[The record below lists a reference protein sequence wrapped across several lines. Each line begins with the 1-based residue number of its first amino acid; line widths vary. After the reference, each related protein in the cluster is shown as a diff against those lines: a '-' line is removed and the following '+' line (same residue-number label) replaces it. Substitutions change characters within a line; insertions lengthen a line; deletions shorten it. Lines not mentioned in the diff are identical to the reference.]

1 MVVEVFWDLLF
12 LTIVATA
19 AMKTTATM
27 AKAVIVKRER
37 LKFKQEARM
46 VFLNNFNQEK
56 ISWVKIDAEEAE
68 YEILR
73 GLRRTILE
81 FAPKIV

>member
-1 MVVEVFWDLLF
+1 LL
-12 LTIVATA
+12 
-19 AMKTTATM
+19 KG
-27 AKAVIVKRER
+27 ER
-37 LKFKQEARM
+37 LKFKQEAWM

-56 ISWVKIDAEEAE
+56 ISWVKIDTEEAE

-81 FAPKIV
+81 FALKIIVEVQCKNER